1 MSRLPREY
9 LKHIQDEARYLLD
22 DSSQIDEEHFMRDET
37 RKRAYARSFEIIG
50 EAAKQVDPG
59 VKEKLPD
66 VEWKAMARMRDRL
79 IHHYFGVDYGLV
91 WNTVKNDIL
100 RLHGEVQVALAKL
113 EGESSDEHSAEGE
126 TTN

>member
-22 DSSQIDEEHFMRDET
+22 DSGRIDEEQFMRDET

-50 EAAKQVDPG
+50 EASKKIDSG
-59 VKEKLPD
+59 VKEKLPE

-79 IHHYFGVDYGLV
+79 IHHYFGVDYGFV
-91 WNTVKNDIL
+91 WSIVKNDIP
-100 RLHGEVQVALAKL
+100 RLSREVETALARL
-113 EGESSDEHSAEGE
+113 EGKSHDEAQ
-126 TTN
+126 